1 MMTTSQILNSFNT
14 SIDIYKQYTLDELQ
28 KKLEEAY
35 KNAMI
40 KDKFMIIDVE
50 TSGLPIRK
58 SFYSTPDPSMI
69 DLYKNAR
76 IVEIAYIIYDS
87 QFNIIRKV
95 ESLVKPEGFIIEN
108 SHIHKITQEEAC
120 QNGQN
125 IETILQ
131 NLEKDLIDVER
142 IVAHN
147 IDFDINIILSECY
160 RSKKNNLI
168 KNIFLKQKYCTM
180 KNGKSLMKT
189 KKYPKLTE
197 LYQYIFKKEV
207 IQKHRALSD
216 VEICADCYRKLI

>member
-1 MMTTSQILNSFNT
+1 MEF
-14 SIDIYKQYTLDELQ
+14 
-28 KKLEEAY
+28 
-35 KNAMI
+35 
-40 KDKFMIIDVE
+40 
-50 TSGLPIRK
+50 
-58 SFYSTPDPSMI
+58 
-69 DLYKNAR
+69 YKNAR
-76 IVEIAYIIYDS
+76 IIEIAYVIYDS
-87 QFNIIRKV
+87 RFNIIRKV
-95 ESLVKPEGFIIEN
+95 ESLVKPDGFIIEN
-108 SHIHKITQEEAC
+108 SHIHKITQEDAC
-120 QNGQN
+120 QNGQD

-131 NLEKDLIDVER
+131 NLEKDLIDVDR

-147 IDFDINIILSECY
+147 IDFDINVLLSECY

-216 VEICADCYRKLI
+216 VEICTDCYRKMV